1 MTRLIRL
8 VAAIVV
14 FLLLT
19 PITPALAV
27 QGGDL
32 AVNSPYVAALLQG
45 KDASRPKCS
54 AAYIDPLVVITAAHC
69 VTSLNSESGSLSS
82 PPNSFWVSPPGQDL
96 NSYGTK
102 KSVRVKAIFRSVN
115 YVNTWRPEVGDFRT
129 QVDDIAFLVLE
140 SPMPGVVS
148 IEIATNE
155 EVLEVK
161 RKGAQIFHIGYGSQS
176 KTQLD
181 GRPYS
186 ISLAAHPLGSTR
198 YSNNPALESH
208 TITSNETG
216 QKAICGGDSGSPWY
230 SEFAGARKLIAVTVG
245 GSGCGG
251 SGVNGALGT
260 VASQYSGLYGQA
272 QTLAGQIRRGAAGQ
286 NIRLRLIS
294 QTTFASCSRLRKIF
308 PQGIAFSK
316 AAATNES
323 QSGLAF
329 VSKAGY
335 FANKKLDK
343 DNDGIVC
350 ER

>member
-1 MTRLIRL
+1 MTSRVVLL
-8 VAAIVV
+8 ASAIICLSV
-14 FLLLT
+14 T
-19 PITPALAV
+19 SSTSALAV

-32 AVNSPYVAALLQG
+32 AVNSPYVAALLQA
-45 KDASRPKCS
+45 KDSPILKCS
-54 AAYIDPLVVITAAHC
+54 AAYINSMVVITAAHC

-96 NSYGTK
+96 NAYGSVR
-102 KSVRVKAIFRSVN
+102 SVRVKAIFRTAN
-115 YVNTWRPEVGDFRT
+115 YVNTWKPEDRDYRT

-161 RKGAQIFHIGYGSQS
+161 KKGAQILHIGYGSQS

-181 GRPYS
+181 GKPYS

-198 YSNNPALESH
+198 YSDNPALETH

-216 QKAICGGDSGSPWY
+216 SKAICGGDSGSPWY
-230 SEFAGARKLIAVTVG
+230 SEIAGARKLIAVTVG

-260 VASQYSGLYGQA
+260 VASQYSGLYEQA
-272 QTLAGQIRRGAAGQ
+272 QALAGKIRRGAAAQ
-286 NIRLRLIS
+286 NIQLRLIS
-294 QTTFASCSRLRKIF
+294 QTTFASCGRLRKIF
-308 PQGIAFSK
+308 PEGIAFSK
-316 AAATNES
+316 ATATNES

-335 FANKKLDK
+335 FANRKLDK

>member
-1 MTRLIRL
+1 MTRLIRP
-8 VAAIVV
+8 VAAIVL
-14 FLLLT
+14 FLLLS
-19 PITPALAV
+19 PITPAIAV
-27 QGGDL
+27 EGGDL

-96 NSYGTK
+96 NYSGI

-148 IEIATNE
+148 IEIATSE

-161 RKGAQIFHIGYGSQS
+161 KKGAQVFHIGYGSQS

-181 GRPYS
+181 GKPYS
-186 ISLAAHPLGSTR
+186 ISLTAHPLGSTR

-230 SEFAGARKLIAVTVG
+230 SDIAGTRKLIAVTVG

-260 VASQYSGLYGQA
+260 VASQYSELYEQA
-272 QTLAGQIRRGAAGQ
+272 QTLAGQIRRGAAAQ

-294 QTTFASCSRLRKIF
+294 QTTFASCSRLRRIF
-308 PQGIAFSK
+308 PDGIAFSK
-316 AAATNES
+316 AAAANES
-323 QSGLAF
+323 QTRLAF
-329 VSKAGY
+329 VSRAGY
-335 FANKKLDK
+335 LANKKLDK
-343 DNDGIVC
+343 DKDGIVC